1 MRTIA
6 ITLGDNDF
14 GKTFFNLLDS
24 ILSAIQEHGKLS
36 EEAIKNFIMEGIK
49 YHYLAFQ
56 RGNSYD
62 DIGYEGL
69 GSTLKYLNRHIRIHF
84 DDDAEFLILN
94 KDYDSG
100 AWYLDIQS
108 ETISSF

>member
-14 GKTFFNLLDS
+14 SNTFFNLLDS

-36 EEAIKNFIMEGIK
+36 EEAIKIFIMEGIK

-56 RGNSYD
+56 RGDSYD
-62 DIGYEGL
+62 DPGYGDLE
-69 GSTLKYLNRHIRIHF
+69 STIKYLHKHIKIHF
-84 DDDAEFLILN
+84 DDDAEFLIHN

-100 AWYLDIQS
+100 AWYLDIQL
-108 ETISSF
+108 EIISSF